1 MKKVICLVLSLAML
15 LSLASISLA
24 EETHYEGTLRLL
36 GPGLFADV
44 GEDGV
49 TDLVSGLEKPGYNE
63 LLAMF
68 KEDYPDVNVTIEA
81 IPWDNWTA
89 KVQAAV
95 TGEEVDLVLHGA
107 TTVDYVVDLTDY
119 LANDPELA
127 AVMTATD
134 PRRTD
139 EENYDKLAITGI
151 PYTVSVYYACIDK
164 TILEHYGVEL
174 PTADWTWDDLLEIA
188 RKCTGTDPVT
198 GTETFGVH
206 SFSSADSSIWK
217 VYMAYC
223 LGKGIENF
231 TLTPD
236 KFDVALN
243 FTTEAGISAFQFM
256 VDLTAVSPKGYLEGA
271 GAELFAQEGND
282 VAIKLAEGPEGMY
295 RNLKARGLLDNYMF
309 LPLPVCETGVA
320 ATSGV
325 PGDNNMAIAVNA
337 ARPDLAWLF
346 IHWIN
351 TNEKAQDWI
360 LRCGVSPSSTI
371 GQAMMDPDAPYYEAV
386 VKTMQ
391 GYPDD
396 FYYAGGPYW
405 DNSYGN
411 SNSVLCSNLHSLMT
425 GTITPEECAQNVQ
438 AGIEEWQMLN
448 R

>member
-1 MKKVICLVLSLAML
+1 MKKVLGFILALAMVLSFS
-15 LSLASISLA
+15 SLAFA
-24 EETHYEGTLRLL
+24 EETHYEGTLRML

-49 TDLVSGLEKPGYNE
+49 TDLVSGLEKPGYKE
-63 LLAMF
+63 LIAMF
-68 KEDYPDVNVTIEA
+68 NEEYPDVTVEIQA
-81 IPWDNWTA
+81 IPWDSWQA

-95 TGEEVDLVLHGA
+95 AAEEVDLVLHGA
-107 TTVDYVVDLTDY
+107 TIVDCVVDLTDH
-119 LANDPELA
+119 LANDPDVA
-127 AVMTATD
+127 GVMTATD

-164 TILEHYGVEL
+164 SILEHYGVEL
-174 PTADWTWDDLLEIA
+174 PTSDWTWDDLLAIA
-188 RKCTGTDPVT
+188 QATTGTDPVT
-198 GTETFGVH
+198 GTETYGVKCFNN
-206 SFSSADSSIWK
+206 SDSSIWK

-231 TLTPD
+231 TLTPN
-236 KFDVALN
+236 KFDVGLN

-256 VDLTAVSPKGYLEGA
+256 TDIIAVSPKGYLEGA
-271 GAELFAQEGND
+271 GGELFAQEGND
-282 VAIKLAEGPEGMY
+282 VAIVLSESPEGMY
-295 RNLKARGLLDNYMF
+295 QNLKARGLLDSYMF

-360 LRCGVSPSSTI
+360 IRCNCSPASTI
-371 GQAMMDPDAPYYEAV
+371 GQGMMDPDAPYYEAV

-391 GYPDD
+391 GYPDN

-411 SNSVLCSNLHSLMT
+411 SNSVLCSNLNSLMS
-425 GTITPEECAQNVQ
+425 GAITPEECAANVQ